1 MNKLNK
7 VLQIF
12 ILFIFIINMTFCS
25 NEKVKTF
32 EYYVGEYGKVT
43 VQYNED
49 IKNIEKIKINNT
61 MNSGYIVI
69 LRVDEVFEINDNKL
83 SKYINYIDE
92 LVSIDADATDEYIEN
107 NDYHEVRHKNKIIVE
122 FDKESNIKNIK
133 YTDSDNKGI
142 LVKYENKEEILKSKN
157 DIIKEIVHMYNLCKG
172 NSYECRVE

>member
-25 NEKVKTF
+25 NEKVKIF

-122 FDKESNIKNIK
+122 FDKESNILSLSFFNM
-133 YTDSDNKGI
+133 
-142 LVKYENKEEILKSKN
+142 VK
-157 DIIKEIVHMYNLCKG
+157 
-172 NSYECRVE
+172 